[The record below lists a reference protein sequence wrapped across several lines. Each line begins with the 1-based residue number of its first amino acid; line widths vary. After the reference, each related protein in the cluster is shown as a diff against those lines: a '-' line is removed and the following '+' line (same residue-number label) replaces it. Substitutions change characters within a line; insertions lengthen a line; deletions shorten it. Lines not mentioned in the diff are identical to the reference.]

1 MTEKL
6 LPISVVA
13 QRLGRSVDTVY
24 RLIAVGELVCIRTGV
39 KKGYMVSEGE
49 LERFKKRRAVN

>member
-6 LPISVVA
+6 LPVSVVA

-24 RLIAVGELVCIRTGV
+24 RFIAVGELVCIRTGV
-39 KKGYMVSEGE
+39 KKGYMISESE
-49 LERFKKRRAVN
+49 LENFKKRRETN